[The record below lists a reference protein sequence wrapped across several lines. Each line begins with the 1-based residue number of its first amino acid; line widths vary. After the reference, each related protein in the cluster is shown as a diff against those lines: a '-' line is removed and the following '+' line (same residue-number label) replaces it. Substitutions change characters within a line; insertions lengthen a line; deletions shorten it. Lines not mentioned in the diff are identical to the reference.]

1 VALVRGRDQAEVA
14 ARRGLLAQARDLA
27 GVTTRLAFY
36 NVGYLALTWVIA
48 IGAIAVFW
56 TYRTWWTFTLAYLV
70 VSSRQQALLNCE
82 HEAQHRKFLPNLR
95 WNNFVGTYLCAAA
108 VGSPY
113 EAART
118 RHLTHHRLVGT
129 ADDPDRHLYSGDDKR
144 TVGGLMWYFA
154 RGLIGAYAGMVLM
167 GPKAPKA
174 ATEGD
179 SPLRDLMSL
188 AVTQSALAI
197 GLTLAFDWWVYPA
210 LWLAPL
216 ATVTALCHLV
226 RSFSEH
232 AINDEETPRHDNR
245 LITIRSNLLERSLVA
260 PYFMNYHAEHHL
272 LPSVP
277 APRLAEF
284 QRRISET
291 SDIPPVLVRRSY
303 ADAIRGYATALLD
316 RTRS

>member
-1 VALVRGRDQAEVA
+1 MGGTRS
-14 ARRGLLAQARDLA
+14 LLAEARDLA
-27 GVTTRLAFY
+27 VVTTRLAFY
-36 NVGYLALTWVIA
+36 NVGYLALTWAIA
-48 IGAIAVFW
+48 IGAVVAFW
-56 TYRTWWTFTLAYLV
+56 SYRTWWTFALAYLV

-129 ADDPDRHLYSGDDKR
+129 VDDPDRNLYSGEDKQ
-144 TVGGLMWYFA
+144 TVGGLIRYFG
-154 RGLIGAYAGMVLM
+154 RGLMGAYAGMVLM

-179 SPLRDLMSL
+179 SPVRDLTSL
-188 AVTQSALAI
+188 IIVQAALAI
-197 GLTLAFDWWVYPA
+197 GFTLAFDWWVYPA

-232 AINDEETPRHDNR
+232 AISDEESSRHGNR
-245 LITIRSNLLERSLVA
+245 LITIKSNLVERSLVA

-277 APRLAEF
+277 APRLVDL
-284 QRRISET
+284 QRRIRESG
-291 SDIPPVLVRRSY
+291 DNAPVLVRRSY
-303 ADAIRGYATALLD
+303 AGAIRDYATALMD
-316 RTRS
+316 QSRQ